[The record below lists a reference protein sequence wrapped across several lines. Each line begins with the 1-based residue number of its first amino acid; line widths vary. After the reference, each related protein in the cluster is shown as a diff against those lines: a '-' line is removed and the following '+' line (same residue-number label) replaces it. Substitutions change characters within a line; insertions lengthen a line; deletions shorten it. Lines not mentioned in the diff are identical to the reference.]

1 MNRTSTSPS
10 TSIWQGTRVRLR
22 AIEPADWETYFAW
35 NQDDEMTRA
44 LYFIPFPQSQE
55 SVKRFAEQAALQR
68 PEEDNFRFVIENNEQ
83 EVVGDITTHHC
94 DQHSGNFSWGV
105 NIIEEHRRKG
115 YASEALPLVMRY
127 YFQELRY
134 QKVTVHIASFNEA
147 SIKLHER
154 LGFQQEGCIRRT
166 IYTDGQYFDNLVYGL
181 TKEEFAARHG
191 NIPIQA

>member
-1 MNRTSTSPS
+1 
-10 TSIWQGTRVRLR
+10 
-22 AIEPADWETYFAW
+22 
-35 NQDDEMTRA
+35 MTRA

-55 SVKRFAEQAALQR
+55 AVKRFAEQAALKG
-68 PEEDNFRFVIENNEQ
+68 PEEDNFRFVIENSEQ

-94 DQHSGNFSWGV
+94 DQRTGNFSWGI
-105 NIIEEHRRKG
+105 NIIQDHRRKG

-154 LGFQQEGCIRRT
+154 LGFQQEGCIRRAL
-166 IYTDGQYFDNLVYGL
+166 YTDGQYFDDLVFGL